1 MGKEHEGSHV
11 VVYMLC
17 HRGTPPFWLLLKHSC
32 QTENFSCIWEQ
43 TRTRQKYADRMKT
56 GKLRKLMARK
66 EKATVEGKQKK
77 NYNGIV

>member
-1 MGKEHEGSHV
+1 
-11 VVYMLC
+11 
-17 HRGTPPFWLLLKHSC
+17 
-32 QTENFSCIWEQ
+32 
-43 TRTRQKYADRMKT
+43 MKT